1 MINNVKLE
9 MSAGNKNQ
17 FPSNNLPQIA
27 FVGKSNVGKS
37 SLINSMI
44 YRKSLAHTSNSPGKT
59 RTINFYNVENEL
71 YFVDLPGYGYARA
84 SKVQIQK
91 WSSLIESYLS
101 GKNNLRLILLL
112 IDIRHVPSENDK
124 MMYYWLIFHNFNTVI
139 VATKADKIKLSAIEL
154 HIENIKNKLC
164 SDKIIL
170 PFSSKTNF
178 NRDELWKIIKNSIL
192 PA

>member
-84 SKVQIQK
+84 SKTQIQK
-91 WSSLIESYLS
+91 WSRLIESYLS

-124 MMYYWLIFHNFNTVI
+124 MMYDWLIFHNFNTII
-139 VATKADKIKLSAIEL
+139 VATKADKIKSSAIEL

-192 PA
+192 PI

>member
-91 WSSLIESYLS
+91 WSRLIESYLS

-124 MMYYWLIFHNFNTVI
+124 MMYDWLVFHNFNTII
-139 VATKADKIKLSAIEL
+139 VATKADKIKSSAIEL

>member
-1 MINNVKLE
+1 MINNVKLDI
-9 MSAGNKNQ
+9 SAGNKNQ

-84 SKVQIQK
+84 SKTQIQK
-91 WSSLIESYLS
+91 WSRLIESYLS

-124 MMYYWLIFHNFNTVI
+124 MMYDWLIFHNFNTII
-139 VATKADKIKLSAIEL
+139 VATKADKIKSSAIEL